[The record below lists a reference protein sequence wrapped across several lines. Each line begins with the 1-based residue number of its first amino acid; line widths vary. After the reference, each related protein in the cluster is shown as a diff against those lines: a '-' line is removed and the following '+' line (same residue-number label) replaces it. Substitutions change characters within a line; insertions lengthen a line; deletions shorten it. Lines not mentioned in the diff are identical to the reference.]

1 MNSTTYLTLDLQAP
15 NLAVVASA
23 KQNDTRGR
31 QIAAT
36 LRDGSATFDATG
48 LLCVIRYAKPDG
60 TVGFYDTLED
70 NTTPAYSIDG
80 NVVTFTLAEQMLT
93 VAGAV
98 YVDLNFYAATGEKLT
113 AFTFTLNVEASVLD
127 DGTIVSSDYYNVLTA
142 TLAEAAEI
150 AANLPQPSESTP
162 IPDSSSGSAGT
173 GNGFARGNH
182 SHPINVATSGTPA
195 NLGTAANGSSANYAR
210 QDHVHKMPSASDV
223 GALPDTTTAADLDVK
238 YKLFNSVTDLG
249 LTIGSATI
257 SGAWSA
263 MPINSVLACSAADF
277 AQSERPMN
285 YTSAMVVICKGA
297 DASSSWIEC
306 KGDTAGYGDYRMF
319 FNANTSLPTGEWLTE
334 DGGVI
339 LFNSTTGAASG
350 SLSSNISNFMR
361 VVAFVQSSDYKWSL
375 SAFHNKDDSFQIPFT
390 FATTTGVALYVNS
403 FRLLLNGAAFSIDRN
418 YNTTIATNGSV
429 THSAW
434 DGVCTRIVGYYK

>member
-15 NLAVVASA
+15 NFAVMASA
-23 KQNDTRGR
+23 KQNDTLGR

-36 LRDGSATFDATG
+36 LRDGSASFDATG
-48 LLCVIRYAKPDG
+48 LLCEIRYAKPDG

-150 AANLPQPSESTP
+150 AANLPQPSTSTP

-182 SHPINVATSGTPA
+182 SHPLNVATSGTPA
-195 NLGTAANGSSANYAR
+195 LDGVGANGTSDKYAR
-210 QDHVHKMPSASDV
+210 QDHVHPLNVPTSGTPAELGTPSNGTATTYARADHV
-223 GALPDTTTAADLDVK
+223 HKLPALRVV
-238 YKLFNSVTDLG
+238 S
-249 LTIGSATI
+249 TITELPATI
-257 SGAWSA
+257 SNAAITATMQIVEATFGTPSAILSDISWSA
-263 MPINSVLACSAADF
+263 DAGSITLSGTLAVSATTTVTLLLVD
-277 AQSERPMN
+277 M
-285 YTSAMVVICKGA
+285 GG
-297 DASSSWIEC
+297 SS
-306 KGDTAGYGDYRMF
+306 
-319 FNANTSLPTGEWLTE
+319 
-334 DGGVI
+334 
-339 LFNSTTGAASG
+339 AASG
-350 SLSSNISNFMR
+350 VIPIPSSA
-361 VVAFVQSSDYKWSL
+361 VSSTL
-375 SAFHNKDDSFQIPFT
+375 
-390 FATTTGVALYVNS
+390 
-403 FRLLLNGAAFSIDRN
+403 AAFMGLFSFSNADSVLFGVSEAATPYQPYLRWTHNDTQYQIRINDSGISYERKVGTGSW
-418 YNTTIATNGSV
+418 TTVWSN
-429 THSAW
+429 H
-434 DGVCTRIVGYYK
+434 

>member
-15 NLAVVASA
+15 NFAVMASA
-23 KQNDTRGR
+23 KQNDTLGR

-36 LRDGSATFDATG
+36 LRDGSASFDATG
-48 LLCVIRYAKPDG
+48 LLCEIRYAKPDG

-70 NTTPAYSIDG
+70 DETPAYSIDG

-210 QDHVHKMPSASDV
+210 QDHVHAMPSASDV
-223 GALPDTTTAADLDVK
+223 GALTEDDVN
-238 YKLFNSVTDLG
+238 YKIYNSVTDLG
-249 LTIGSATI
+249 LTSGSATI
-257 SGAWSA
+257 AGAYAALSDNQMLICTSDEFASGQTPTIGQVEIVKPSLAWRGR
-263 MPINSVLACSAADF
+263 INFYGKD
-277 AQSERPMN
+277 
-285 YTSAMVVICKGA
+285 
-297 DASSSWIEC
+297 SSN
-306 KGDTAGYGDYRMF
+306 GDYRMF
-319 FNANTSLPTGEWLTE
+319 LTGSQEPSGTWVSVYT
-334 DGGVI
+334 GAVQQ
-339 LFNSTTGAASG
+339 STVSAASG
-350 SLSSNISNFMR
+350 ITFNGNYVKKVGNLVCLYFRATKTGSNAAVATIPAGFRPATDFFMR
-361 VVAFVQSSDYKWSL
+361 AGSYPNGG
-375 SAFHNKDDSFQIPFT
+375 SAPDVIPVNFNADGTVTTRASFAGEITVNVTYFT
-390 FATTTGVALYVNS
+390 N
-403 FRLLLNGAAFSIDRN
+403 
-418 YNTTIATNGSV
+418 
-429 THSAW
+429 
-434 DGVCTRIVGYYK
+434 